1 MQEEAS
7 PAEVRLRTAAATV
20 ACAWALNARPARSR
34 QSRRPSLPPRQT
46 RFGRQQQKLQTRLQQ
61 TCVLSRPP
69 CTTLRRQAEDVE
81 PSKEALTV
89 RCSFTL
95 SHCYFFLPHRA
106 LTGARLGE
114 VDDACWVA
122 SCISWQGAPDRR
134 GTSRGGHESQHV
146 PAQQPVPA
154 RYQ

>member
-1 MQEEAS
+1 MQSGRQQMLGLGFRFQFGASTASAECSGSDSCRHVQPLQDGAS

-69 CTTLRRQAEDVE
+69 CTALRRQAEDVE

-95 SHCYFFLPHRA
+95 SHCYFFLA
-106 LTGARLGE
+106 VAMVGGVSTGE
-114 VDDACWVA
+114 
-122 SCISWQGAPDRR
+122 
-134 GTSRGGHESQHV
+134 
-146 PAQQPVPA
+146 
-154 RYQ
+154 